1 MCSLLPGT
9 ALGADRTV
17 NTSISAAS
25 QDKTLRI
32 LAVGNSFSVDSLQYL
47 YQMGKSAG
55 YDLVIGNLY
64 HEKSSLAEHWN
75 RLNNQENGYTY
86 YKISAATNGVWSR
99 QTSKSIQY
107 GVKDEPWDIIT
118 LQQASGVSGV
128 PSSY

>member
-1 MCSLLPGT
+1 MKKRFRKITTILLTLALVCSLLPRT

-75 RLNNQENGYTY
+75 IL
-86 YKISAATNGVWSR
+86 
-99 QTSKSIQY
+99 
-107 GVKDEPWDIIT
+107 
-118 LQQASGVSGV
+118 
-128 PSSY
+128 